1 MTTAVRSSFATQ
13 DPDEAI
19 EAFSQIYGDVQ
30 IRSSPGQDFTV
41 SASWTT
47 LGPLST
53 RRIRWGGAPAPVRV
67 DNPGWIKIGQ
77 LHGGQLPLGTG
88 RTEVRTDR
96 QPFLFPRQ
104 FFEGRWDNF
113 DVTSVVLEAA
123 PVQDYARQ
131 LLDDDHF
138 QLNFTG
144 STPLT
149 GAATAYWADTMAH
162 LQQQVLANEEA
173 MSFPLIRSQ
182 VFRSTAAALLH
193 CFPSTFL
200 DQTSASRTSP
210 EQSATARRA
219 VAFIEEH
226 RGNSIGVAEIAAA
239 ARVSPRSLV
248 AAFRR
253 HLGTTPTD
261 YLHTT
266 RLDAAHTELLEA
278 DPTTGTSV
286 QSIAHRWGF
295 PDLGRFT
302 VDYRLQHG
310 EDPSSTLHR

>member
-1 MTTAVRSSFATQ
+1 MTTVVRSSFATQ
-13 DPDEAI
+13 DPDEAV
-19 EAFSQIYGDVQ
+19 EALSQIYGDVQ
-30 IRSSPGQDFTV
+30 IRSTPGQDFTV

-53 RRIRWGGAPAPVRV
+53 RRIRWDGALAPVRV

-77 LHGGQLPLGTG
+77 LHDGRLLLGTG
-88 RTEVRTDR
+88 RAEVRADR

-104 FFEGRWDNF
+104 FFEGLWDTF

-123 PVQDYARQ
+123 PVQDYARE
-131 LLDDDHF
+131 LLDDNRF

-149 GAATAYWADTMAH
+149 RAAAAYWADTMAD
-162 LQQQVLANEEA
+162 LQHQVLANEEA
-173 MSFPLIRSQ
+173 MSFPLIRTQ
-182 VFRSTAAALLH
+182 VFRSTVAALLH

-200 DQTSASRTSP
+200 DHTSDSRTRP
-210 EQSATARRA
+210 ELPAAVRRA
-219 VAFIEEH
+219 VSFIEEH
-226 RGNSIGVAEIAAA
+226 RQESIGVIAIAAA
-239 ARVSPRSLV
+239 ARVSPHSLV

-261 YLHTT
+261 YLRTT
-266 RLDAAHTELLEA
+266 RLDGAHADLLEA
-278 DPTTGTSV
+278 DPTTGTTVRSV
-286 QSIAHRWGF
+286 AHRWGF
-295 PDLGRFT
+295 PDLRRFT